1 MERAMVSRG
10 RKGERRRD
18 GARLAKIEFARNRD
32 ADDSPGDRIFY
43 SRGFGRDSGVGFAGL
58 VSRVSAWGGGW
69 GVRGEKIF
77 GGGRALGVGR
87 PHGGCGDFPLGGE
100 KLPNR
105 VFIMPAAGEGEPGER
120 RKDACGMKHS

>member
-32 ADDSPGDRIFY
+32 ADDGPGDRIFY

-58 VSRVSAWGGGW
+58 VSRVSAWCGGW
-69 GVRGEKIF
+69 SLGGTIF
-77 GGGRALGVGR
+77 YGGSGTWWLAAQVGVGGIFQ
-87 PHGGCGDFPLGGE
+87 HGRKNHESGIYDSGARGSGTRRNG
-100 KLPNR
+100 KKR
-105 VFIMPAAGEGEPGER
+105 VC
-120 RKDACGMKHS
+120 D